1 MKKVHLREEF
11 EMMIPKEEKS
21 TDYFLKPFKAPQVT
35 INFI

>member
-11 EMMIPKEEKS
+11 EMMLPKEEET